1 MASVFRL
8 RWYLIPVLTVS
19 SMKQLWLIIA
29 FLLSAQAMAQL
40 NTACKDENLA
50 YPYYDC
56 GTNFAPVCGCDGITY
71 RNDCAA
77 RYHGGVNPGNWQGG
91 PCEPFFFFMF
101 PNPVMTSFRLDII
114 FKASST
120 ATLVIRD
127 IFGTVKLQRTIS
139 GATFATQYSYDL
151 STLNPGFY
159 VLSVS
164 NGQHYQTQK
173 FSLSHP

>member
-1 MASVFRL
+1 
-8 RWYLIPVLTVS
+8 
-19 SMKQLWLIIA
+19 MKQLLLLFA
-29 FLLSAQAMAQL
+29 FLFSAQAMAQL
-40 NTACKDENLA
+40 NTECKDEYLA

-101 PNPVMTSFRLDII
+101 PNPVITTFRLDIL

-120 ATLVIRD
+120 ATLIIRD

-139 GATFATQYSYDL
+139 GTTFATQQYFDL

-159 VLSVS
+159 LLSVS